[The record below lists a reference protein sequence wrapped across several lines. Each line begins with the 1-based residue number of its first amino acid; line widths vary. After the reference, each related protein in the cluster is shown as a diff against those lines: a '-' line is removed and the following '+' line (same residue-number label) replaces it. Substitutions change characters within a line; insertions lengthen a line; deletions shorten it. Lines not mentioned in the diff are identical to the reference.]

1 MIKRDTQKT
10 RNQSVNYYMGK
21 KPNPFKL
28 EMKYSNFLNN
38 YSKPILKIGVF
49 LTKSITVFII
59 VGLILRIM
67 RIGWLT
73 L

>member
-1 MIKRDTQKT
+1 
-10 RNQSVNYYMGK
+10 MGK